1 MPDYIRPNLAA
12 LGGPSPV
19 HEGDLGGFD
28 TGVAEN
34 PGTNPG
40 SQRRTNIASDLVTFE
55 IDRAVGL
62 ITLNRPEARN
72 AFSMEMLVRLA
83 AALDECRSS
92 EVRSVLL
99 TGSGEAFCSGAD
111 VREFTA
117 QLDSGGP
124 AGISD
129 HLRDLAGFFHDRAIL
144 PIRQL
149 EKPVVAGV
157 NGVAAGGGFSLM
169 AACDLRVA
177 ADSARFLMAYA
188 NIGATAD
195 GGSTF
200 FLPRLIGTSRAMEL
214 YLSNQPLSAEA
225 ALSIGLVSQVFPA
238 ADFSRLAMETAL
250 RLAQGAHHR
259 LRQGQGHVR
268 VLLAGG
274 AGDPV
279 GPGNRFH
286 LRHRPDPRLSRWDP
300 GIFRE
305 APAGI
310 QRELTPFTLRCFLE
324 LLQLDHRDAFTARPF
339 SRTRFDHQGMP

>member
-1 MPDYIRPNLAA
+1 M
-12 LGGPSPV
+12 
-19 HEGDLGGFD
+19 GDSTQVSG
-28 TGVAEN
+28 E
-34 PGTNPG
+34 PWHKPC

-111 VREFTA
+111 VREFTS

-177 ADSARFLMAYA
+177 ADNARFLMAYA

-250 RLAQGAHHR
+250 RLAQGSTTAYA
-259 LRQGQGHVR
+259 R
-268 VLLAGG
+268 VKAMFESSWQAG
-274 AGDPV
+274 
-279 GPGNRFH
+279 
-286 LRHRPDPRLSRWDP
+286 
-300 GIFRE
+300 
-305 APAGI
+305 
-310 QRELTPFTLRCFLE
+310 LE
-324 LLQLDHRDAFTARPF
+324 TQLDQETDFISDIALTHDFQDGIRAFSEKRRAEF
-339 SRTRFDHQGMP
+339 NGS

>member
-1 MPDYIRPNLAA
+1 M
-12 LGGPSPV
+12 
-19 HEGDLGGFD
+19 
-28 TGVAEN
+28 
-34 PGTNPG
+34 
-40 SQRRTNIASDLVTFE
+40 VTLE
-55 IDRAVGL
+55 IDHAVGL

-72 AFSMEMLVRLA
+72 AFSQEMLARLS

-129 HLRDLAGFFHDRAIL
+129 HLRELAGFFHDSVIL

-177 ADSARFLMAYA
+177 ADNARFLMAYA

-225 ALSIGLVSQVFPA
+225 ALSMGLVSQVFPA
-238 ADFSRLAMETAL
+238 ADFNQRAMETAL
-250 RLAQGAHHR
+250 RLAQGPTTAYA
-259 LRQGQGHVR
+259 R
-268 VLLAGG
+268 VKAMFESTWQAGLETQLNQETDFISDIALTHDFQDG
-274 AGDPV
+274 IRAFSEK
-279 GPGNRFH
+279 R
-286 LRHRPDPRLSRWDP
+286 RPDFNGS
-300 GIFRE
+300 
-305 APAGI
+305 
-310 QRELTPFTLRCFLE
+310 
-324 LLQLDHRDAFTARPF
+324 
-339 SRTRFDHQGMP
+339 

>member
-1 MPDYIRPNLAA
+1 M
-12 LGGPSPV
+12 
-19 HEGDLGGFD
+19 
-28 TGVAEN
+28 
-34 PGTNPG
+34 
-40 SQRRTNIASDLVTFE
+40 VTFE

-72 AFSMEMLVRLA
+72 AFSREMLVRLA

-129 HLRDLAGFFHDRAIL
+129 HLRDLAGFFHDSVIL

-169 AACDLRVA
+169 TACDLRVA
-177 ADSARFLMAYA
+177 ADNARFLMAYA

-250 RLAQGAHHR
+250 RLAQGPTTAYA
-259 LRQGQGHVR
+259 R
-268 VLLAGG
+268 VKAMFESTWQAG
-274 AGDPV
+274 
-279 GPGNRFH
+279 
-286 LRHRPDPRLSRWDP
+286 
-300 GIFRE
+300 
-305 APAGI
+305 
-310 QRELTPFTLRCFLE
+310 LE
-324 LLQLDHRDAFTARPF
+324 TQLDQETEFISDIALTHDFQDGVRAFSEKRRPEF
-339 SRTRFDHQGMP
+339 NGS

>member
-1 MPDYIRPNLAA
+1 M
-12 LGGPSPV
+12 
-19 HEGDLGGFD
+19 GDSTQVSG
-28 TGVAEN
+28 E
-34 PGTNPG
+34 PWHKPC

-111 VREFTA
+111 VREFTS

-177 ADSARFLMAYA
+177 ADNARFLMAYA

-225 ALSIGLVSQVFPA
+225 ALSMGLVSQVFPA

-250 RLAQGAHHR
+250 RLAQGPTTAYA
-259 LRQGQGHVR
+259 R
-268 VLLAGG
+268 VKAMFESTWQAG
-274 AGDPV
+274 
-279 GPGNRFH
+279 
-286 LRHRPDPRLSRWDP
+286 
-300 GIFRE
+300 
-305 APAGI
+305 
-310 QRELTPFTLRCFLE
+310 LE
-324 LLQLDHRDAFTARPF
+324 TQLDQETDFISDIALTHDFQDGIRAFSEKRRPEF
-339 SRTRFDHQGMP
+339 NGS

>member
-1 MPDYIRPNLAA
+1 M
-12 LGGPSPV
+12 
-19 HEGDLGGFD
+19 
-28 TGVAEN
+28 
-34 PGTNPG
+34 
-40 SQRRTNIASDLVTFE
+40 VTFE

-129 HLRDLAGFFHDRAIL
+129 YLRDLAGFFHDRVIL
-144 PIRQL
+144 PMRQL

-169 AACDLRVA
+169 TACDLRVA

-250 RLAQGAHHR
+250 RLAHGPTTAYA
-259 LRQGQGHVR
+259 R
-268 VLLAGG
+268 VKAMFESSWQ
-274 AGDPV
+274 A
-279 GPGNRFH
+279 
-286 LRHRPDPRLSRWDP
+286 
-300 GIFRE
+300 
-305 APAGI
+305 
-310 QRELTPFTLRCFLE
+310 ELET
-324 LLQLDHRDAFTARPF
+324 QLDQETDFISDIALTHDFQEGIRAFSEKRRPE
-339 SRTRFDHQGMP
+339 FDGS